1 MKYLYGSLDV
11 TWGDFVKMK
20 TGKYQLPANGGP
32 GELGS
37 FRVLDVQSLPN
48 GQSQAIFG
56 DSFIAAIAF
65 SDPIQAKVLT
75 VYGNASQPNSAHVG
89 DQLPLYAKN
98 QLRTPWRSRKEI
110 ESHLELREIF

>member
-11 TWGDFVKMK
+11 PWGDFVKMK
-20 TGKYQLPANGGP
+20 AGKYQLPANGGP

-37 FRVLDVQSLPN
+37 FRVLDLQSLPN

-65 SDPIQAKVLT
+65 SEPLQAKVLT
-75 VYGNASQPNSAHVG
+75 VYGNSSQPNSPHVG

-98 QLRTPWRSRKEI
+98 QLRPAWRDRQEI
-110 ESHLELREIF
+110 EAHLELREIF